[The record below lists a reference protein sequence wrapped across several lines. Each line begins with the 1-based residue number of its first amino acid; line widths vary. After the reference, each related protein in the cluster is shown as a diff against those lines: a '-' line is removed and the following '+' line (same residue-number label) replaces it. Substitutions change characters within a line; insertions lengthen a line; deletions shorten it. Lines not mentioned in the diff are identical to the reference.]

1 MQSNRNIV
9 IKGMGPDFS
18 LDESMVWTSNTAE
31 YPGST
36 LQLQDDGNL
45 ALIYNETITWSSK
58 NGKSKIAF

>member
-1 MQSNRNIV
+1 
-9 IKGMGPDFS
+9 MGPDFS